1 MDKQQGQGHST
12 GDYIQYLIIT
22 YSGKESGKE
31 YIYIYLNHFIV
42 HPRLTE
48 LCTSTI
54 LQYKKKQYCK
64 VQLHNINLLK
74 EK

>member
-31 YIYIYLNHFIV
+31 YIYIYLNQFVV
-42 HPRLTE
+42 HLRLTE
-48 LCTSTI
+48 LCISLSFNRKRNNTAKLSYI
-54 LQYKKKQYCK
+54 
-64 VQLHNINLLK
+64 I
-74 EK
+74 